1 MPRFYLRAE
10 AGSGPRVTFDA
21 QETRHLARVL
31 RLGPGDVV
39 QAVDGRGQE
48 LTVRL
53 TRVDTRS
60 AEGLILAREGGQ
72 RESPLHLTLVQGL
85 PKGDKLETI
94 IRMAT
99 ELGVTRVVPVVTER
113 TVVRT
118 DAAHRAGRLARWQ
131 RVAREAAKQ
140 CGRTVIPEV
149 AAARPLAEW
158 LRDGRPDGLLL
169 CLWEEE
175 RALLADRLPPAP
187 VSAATLVVGPEG
199 GLAAS
204 EVEGLGAA
212 GAVVASLGPRVLR
225 TETAGPVGLALLQA
239 RYGDLGAAPRT
250 GSEARRQ
257 PAG

>member
-1 MPRFYLRAE
+1 M
-10 AGSGPRVTFDA
+10 
-21 QETRHLARVL
+21 
-31 RLGPGDVV
+31 
-39 QAVDGRGQE
+39 
-48 LTVRL
+48 
-53 TRVDTRS
+53 
-60 AEGLILAREGGQ
+60 
-72 RESPLHLTLVQGL
+72 
-85 PKGDKLETI
+85 
-94 IRMAT
+94 
-99 ELGVTRVVPVVTER
+99 
-113 TVVRT
+113 VRT
-118 DAAHRAGRLARWQ
+118 DAARRAGRLARWQ

-149 AAARPLAEW
+149 APARPLADW

-199 GLAAS
+199 GLAAG

-239 RYGDLGAAPRT
+239 HYGDLGAAPLT